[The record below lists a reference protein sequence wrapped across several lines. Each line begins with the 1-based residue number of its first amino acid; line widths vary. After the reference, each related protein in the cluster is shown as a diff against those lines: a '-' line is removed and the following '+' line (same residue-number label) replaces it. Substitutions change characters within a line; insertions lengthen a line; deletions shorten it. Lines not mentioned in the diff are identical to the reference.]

1 MPKDTRPLGNI
12 RLLRSQPTTTDRMR
26 VLSSILSKYSMAVS
40 KPKFKGI
47 TNCCKWV
54 NDFQRPNQVI
64 VEGVGGKVK
73 TYGLKTCGSYDC
85 PNCSGYVRKK
95 EADRVSKSVKACLW
109 DGGEV
114 RFITTTKAPEIID
127 VKSIEQVQKY
137 KSKAIKLINNY
148 NKNNNTEIGIWITI
162 ETTISS
168 KVMVEDHNNTTCA
181 PKLYLHAHTHGLLT
195 LNKQDASHVTLV
207 ESRLKSLWREVV
219 VSLDG
224 KTFAGNGDVYL
235 EEKAFRSDVINEA
248 NGIGDYL
255 NKLMNPLDNI
265 GLETTMGQLK
275 GDNKS
280 GRGLLIA
287 IDRMM
292 DKDCS
297 NWEYGE
303 IRRLIETWF
312 LGMYRKN
319 RMNRNQYF
327 KDLVRRFEIIR
338 YGIVEDYWERN
349 FSNVVYLE
357 KLRFFGG
364 FRGKYPKKIKQAL
377 WETSQD
383 KRLAEEYVEE
393 AYERLAGGLEVD
405 GYYFPCA
412 SFEREKIEHQPAP
425 DWVEV
430 ISGRL
435 WDEMT
440 RRGHFGLIVDIL
452 VGYHYRNENKHL
464 YEALMYLS
472 GGCSGIGVCDKIVS
486 QGIDLLVMRCYDD
499 GIL

>member
-12 RLLRSQPTTTDRMR
+12 RLLRSQPTITDRMR
-26 VLSSILSKYSMAVS
+26 VLSGMLCKYSLDVA

-54 NDFQRPNQVI
+54 NDYQRPSQVVI
-64 VEGVGGKVK
+64 EGVGGKVK

-85 PNCSGYVRKK
+85 PNCSGYVRKQ
-95 EADRVSKSVKACLW
+95 EADKVSKSVKACLW

-114 RFITTTKAPEIID
+114 RFITATKAPEIAD
-127 VKSIEQVQKY
+127 VKSIEQVQTY

-148 NKNNNTEIGIWITI
+148 NKNNGTKIGIWITI

-168 KVMVEDHNNTTCA
+168 KAMVEDHYGTSCK
-181 PKLYLHAHTHGLLT
+181 PKLYLHVHTHGLLT
-195 LNKQDASHVTLV
+195 LTNQDSIHVKLI

-224 KTFAGNGDVYL
+224 KTFAGGGDKYL
-235 EEKAFRSDVINEA
+235 EEKGFRSDVINES
-248 NGIGDYL
+248 NGIGEYL

-265 GLETTMGQLK
+265 GLETTMGQVK

-280 GRGLLIA
+280 GRGLMIA

-292 DKDCS
+292 DRDCS
-297 NWEYGE
+297 DWEYRE
-303 IRRLIETWF
+303 IRRLVETWF
-312 LGMYRKN
+312 VGMYRKN
-319 RMNRNQYF
+319 RMNRNQHF
-327 KDLVRRFEIIR
+327 KDLVQRFETIR
-338 YGIVEDYWERN
+338 YGIVEDYWKRN
-349 FSNVVYLE
+349 FGNLVYLE
-357 KLRFFGG
+357 KLRFFGD
-364 FRGKYPKKIKQAL
+364 RTDYDGKVTKVLWDRSEDKKF
-377 WETSQD
+377 
-383 KRLAEEYVEE
+383 AEQYVEE

-405 GYYFPCA
+405 GYCFPLH
-412 SFEREKIEHQPAP
+412 SFEREKIDHQPAP
-425 DWVEV
+425 DWIEV

-464 YEALMYLS
+464 YDALMYLS
-472 GGCSGIGVCDKIVS
+472 DGCRGMGISDKMVW
-486 QGIDLLVMRCYDD
+486 QGIDLLVLRCYEDH
-499 GIL
+499 IL